1 MPFARGP
8 VLYYVGL
15 GRYLTVGMTEYVG
28 RDQVITI
35 GDSFPTDLASVPRL
49 FWALI
54 PPDGAYE
61 NAAVLH
67 DWLCADLRAARREK
81 RPPLVPARDADGL
94 FRRVMREAGV
104 GFITRWIM
112 WAGVRWGALL
122 DPPRRPGWWRDLP
135 LVAAITA
142 METVALAAVTWG
154 LHELVDVIAT
164 AAFG

>member
-15 GRYLTVGMTEYVG
+15 GRYLTVGPTEYVG

-35 GDSFPTDLASVPRL
+35 ADSFPTDLASVPRL

-61 NAAVLH
+61 DAAV
-67 DWLCADLRAARREK
+67 
-81 RPPLVPARDADGL
+81 L

-104 GFITRWIM
+104 GFVTRWIM
-112 WAGVRWGALL
+112 WAGVRWGALV
-122 DPPRRPGWWRDLP
+122 DPSRRLGWWRDLP
-135 LVAAITA
+135 LVAMIT
-142 METVALAAVTWG
+142 MLEVLSVTAVTWG
-154 LHELVDVIAT
+154 LHELVDLAAA